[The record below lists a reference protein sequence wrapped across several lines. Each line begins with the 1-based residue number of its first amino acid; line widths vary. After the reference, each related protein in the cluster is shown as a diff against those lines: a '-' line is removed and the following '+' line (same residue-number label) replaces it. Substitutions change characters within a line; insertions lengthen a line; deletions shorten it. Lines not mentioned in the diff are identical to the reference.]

1 MVHSLDISNI
11 LEDTYGEILV
21 NDIDRDNLVQMA
33 GELTYNS
40 AKILFTGNE
49 ILQSDIFDGI

>member
-49 ILQSDIFDGI
+49 IL